1 MEQGGRAEVKL
12 LEQAT
17 DLAPPCTLTPS
28 PFPVSMSPMVKLE
41 LRLNMLALL
50 FGSVAVGFR

>member
-12 LEQAT
+12 LELAT
-17 DLAPPCTLTPS
+17 DLAPPCALTPS
-28 PFPVSMSPMVKLE
+28 PFPVNIPPMVKLE

-50 FGSVAVGFR
+50 LGSVAVGFR